1 MFYMFFW
8 GVTSVHALSII
19 LLQALLENGILL
31 VLMHRV
37 VLERWE
43 VLEITAF
50 KELGVKGTYFGDSPL
65 WGIMI
70 AKMQNIPRS
79 MALLGV
85 FM

>member
-1 MFYMFFW
+1 M
-8 GVTSVHALSII
+8 SII

-31 VLMHRV
+31 VLMRRV
-37 VLERWE
+37 SLEGWE
-43 VLEITAF
+43 VLEIIAL
-50 KELGVKGTYFGDSPL
+50 KDLGVKVRYFGDSPL

-85 FM
+85 LL

>member
-1 MFYMFFW
+1 
-8 GVTSVHALSII
+8 
-19 LLQALLENGILL
+19 
-31 VLMHRV
+31 MHRA

-50 KELGVKGTYFGDSPL
+50 KELGVKGRYFGDSPL

>member
-1 MFYMFFW
+1 
-8 GVTSVHALSII
+8 

-31 VLMHRV
+31 VLIHRV
-37 VLERWE
+37 ILERLE
-43 VLEITAF
+43 VLEIVAL
-50 KELGVKGTYFGDSPL
+50 KDLGIKGRYFGDSPL

-85 FM
+85 FL